1 MFSTVDF
8 PKRFPE
14 KNMFLPLDEI
24 IFKEAILSMN
34 PSVPGSLFMGVL
46 RGNMLTNKLERL
58 IREFRTAVTAR
69 QTEIKDVVIYY

>member
-1 MFSTVDF
+1 MFSAEDF

-14 KNMFLPLDEI
+14 KNMFLHLDEI

-46 RGNMLTNKLERL
+46 RGSMLTNKLESL
-58 IREFRTAVTAR
+58 I
-69 QTEIKDVVIYY
+69 